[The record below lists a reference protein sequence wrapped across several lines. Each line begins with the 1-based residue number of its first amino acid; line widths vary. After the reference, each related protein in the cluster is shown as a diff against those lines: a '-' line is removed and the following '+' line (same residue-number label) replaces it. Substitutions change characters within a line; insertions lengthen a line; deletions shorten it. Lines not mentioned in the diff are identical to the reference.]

1 MKKFFVFLYKT
12 IKVLVLLGA
21 AIYLNVYSAYYMCT
35 SFELNNQEILI
46 LNGTLF
52 GTALALYLLF
62 KNKVKG
68 KWLKLSLFLGIYV
81 LLSFVSYG
89 TRDIYAEFFLGANI
103 CR

>member
-1 MKKFFVFLYKT
+1 MKKFFVFLFKT
-12 IKVLVLLGA
+12 IKIVALICA

-35 SFELNNQEILI
+35 SFEMNRQEILV
-46 LNGTLF
+46 LNGTLL
-52 GTALALYLLF
+52 GTALAIYLLL

-81 LLSFVSYG
+81 LVGFISYG
-89 TRDIYAEFFLGANI
+89 TRDIYAEFFLGGNI